1 MLLYTI
7 INEISN
13 VVNYKTVRGIRTMEW
28 IERLN
33 DAIAYIEE
41 HLTEEIDY
49 ERLGKIA
56 CCSSYHFQRMFTY
69 MAGVPLSEYIR
80 RRKMSLAAVD
90 LQSTGIKIID
100 VAGKYGYNS
109 PTAFNRAFQSVHGIA
124 PSAVKNEGVSVK
136 SFPPVSFK
144 IIVKGVEEMN
154 YRIETKDVFRIV
166 GVSVPLEKDIEKNF
180 AVIPRKWQET
190 ALNGTLQKLTG
201 LMDTQPMG
209 VLGVSTC
216 NDTEPWRYYIA
227 VASSQT
233 DQDLE
238 EYTVPAATW
247 AIFPGT
253 GTNQS
258 IQELERR
265 IVTEWLPTS
274 GYEYGSAPDVEVYL
288 NPDPQNA
295 QYEVWIPVVRKA

>member
-1 MLLYTI
+1 
-7 INEISN
+7 
-13 VVNYKTVRGIRTMEW
+13 MEW
-28 IERLN
+28 IDRLN
-33 DAIAYIEE
+33 DAIGYIEE
-41 HLTEEIDY
+41 HLRGEIDAAQ
-49 ERLGKIA
+49 LGKIA

-69 MAGVPLSEYIR
+69 MAGIPLSEYIR
-80 RRKMSLAAVD
+80 RRRMSLAAVD
-90 LQSTGIKIID
+90 LQGKNVKIID

-109 PTAFNRAFQSVHGIA
+109 PTAFNRAFQSVHGVA

-136 SFPPVSFK
+136 SFPPIQFK
-144 IIVKGVEEMN
+144 ITVKGVEEMN
-154 YRIETKDVFRIV
+154 YRIETKDAFRIV

-190 ALNGTLQKLTG
+190 AVNGTLQKLTG

-227 VASSQT
+227 VSSSQT
-233 DQDLE
+233 DKDLE

-247 AIFPGT
+247 AVFPGA

-274 GYEYGSAPDVEVYL
+274 GYEYGNAPDVEVYL